1 MLGRAQDLL
10 YPFLYG
16 EQRGFAGVFDYG
28 NNYPI
33 EQFRAPLDNV
43 CVTEGNGVK
52 AAWIDCNHEFG
63 STKWEGVGEYG
74 IGPERENGGV
84 GKSIIL
90 VSVLIRVVPSFCQL
104 STVNCQLSTVNCQ
117 LSTDFYFLIE

>member
-1 MLGRAQDLL
+1 VLGRAQDLL
-10 YPFLYG
+10 DPFLYG
-16 EQRGFAGVFDYG
+16 EQRGFAGVFDYR

-63 STKWEGVGEYG
+63 STEWGGVGECG
-74 IGPERENGGV
+74 SVGV
-84 GKSIIL
+84 SECRSVRVGGKSSRL
-90 VSVLIRVVPSFCQL
+90 
-104 STVNCQLSTVNCQ
+104 T
-117 LSTDFYFLIE
+117 

>member
-33 EQFRAPLDNV
+33 EQFAAALDNV
-43 CVTEGNGVK
+43 YVTEGNGVK
-52 AAWIDCNHEFG
+52 AAWIDCNHKFG
-63 STKWEGVGEYG
+63 STGSGRVGEW
-74 IGPERENGGV
+74 ERRRV
-84 GKSIIL
+84 YYPC
-90 VSVLIRVVPSFCQL
+90 IRVVPSF
-104 STVNCQLSTVNCQ
+104 
-117 LSTDFYFLIE
+117 